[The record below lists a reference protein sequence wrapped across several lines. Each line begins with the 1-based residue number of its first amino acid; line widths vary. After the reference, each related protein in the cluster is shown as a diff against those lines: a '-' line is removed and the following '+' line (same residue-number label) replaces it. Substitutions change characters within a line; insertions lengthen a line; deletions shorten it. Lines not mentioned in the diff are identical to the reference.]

1 MAGLVPE
8 AVEYNFGG
16 FPVSLA
22 MTGLVWGLLGLVS
35 FFVVRK
41 RGLIPGR
48 AQSLFEICF
57 ESIYA
62 LSVDM
67 FGDQARKYFPLFIC
81 LFIFIVVSNLLG
93 LVPGFSS
100 PTSDLSLTGAL
111 ALIVFVYYNYQGFRA
126 RGAGYLKHFLG
137 PALPWYLFPVRV
149 VIALLD
155 FIAFFV
161 RPFSLALRLFC
172 NILSKELLLAI
183 LGVLLV
189 KFFFSPDYLE
199 RLMAAAPFLLRP
211 AIILL
216 GVLVGLIQGFVFM
229 ALSMSYMAGAIQMEH
244 V

>member
-1 MAGLVPE
+1 MSGLVPE
-8 AVEYNFGG
+8 AIEYNFSG

-22 MTGLVWGLLGLVS
+22 MTGLVWALLGLVS
-35 FFVVRK
+35 FLVVRK
-41 RGLIPGR
+41 LALIPGR
-48 AQSLFEICF
+48 VQSLFEICF
-57 ESIYA
+57 ESIYS
-62 LSVDM
+62 LNVDM
-67 FGDQARKYFPLFIC
+67 FGDQARKYFPLFIS
-81 LFIFIVVSNLLG
+81 LFIFIVVCNLLG

-100 PTSDLSLTGAL
+100 PTSDLSLTASL
-111 ALIVFVYYNYQGFRA
+111 AIIVFVYYNYQGFRR
-126 RGAGYLKHFLG
+126 RGLGYLKHFLG
-137 PALPWYLFPVRV
+137 PDLPWFLFPVRA
-149 VIALLD
+149 VIALLEI
-155 FIAFFV
+155 IAIFV

-172 NILSKELLLAI
+172 NIMSKELLLAI

-229 ALSMSYMAGAIQMEH
+229 ALSMSYVAGAIQLEH